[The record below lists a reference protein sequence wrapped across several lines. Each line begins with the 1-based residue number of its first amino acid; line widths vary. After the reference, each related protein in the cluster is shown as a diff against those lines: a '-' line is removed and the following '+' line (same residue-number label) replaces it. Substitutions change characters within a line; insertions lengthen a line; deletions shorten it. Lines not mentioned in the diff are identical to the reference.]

1 MLFSW
6 TIPPSPSP
14 TESIRVC
21 LQSCPASPSFPMS
34 QLLPSLNQMANVLEF
49 QLQYQSFQW
58 IFRAGIFWD
67 WLVWSPC
74 CPKDYQDSSSITVW
88 KHQFLRVQPSLWS
101 NSHIHTW
108 LLEKSQL
115 WLYGQ
120 LIAKWCLCFLI
131 HCLGLS
137 KFFFFFFPRSK
148 YLLISWLQSPSTVIL
163 ELKKIKSVTASI
175 FSSSICHEVMG
186 LDGMISGFFKC
197 WVLS

>member
-137 KFFFFFFPRSK
+137 KFFFFFSK
-148 YLLISWLQSPSTVIL
+148 KQVSFNFLAA
-163 ELKKIKSVTASI
+163 VTIHSDFGAEENK
-175 FSSSICHEVMG
+175 ICHCFHFF
-186 LDGMISGFFKC
+186 LIYLPWSDGTGWHDLRFF
-197 WVLS
+197 

>member
-137 KFFFFFFPRSK
+137 KFFFFFFSK
-148 YLLISWLQSPSTVIL
+148 KQVSFNFLAA
-163 ELKKIKSVTASI
+163 VTIHSDFGAEENK
-175 FSSSICHEVMG
+175 ICHCFHFF
-186 LDGMISGFFKC
+186 LIYLPWSDGTGWHDLRFF
-197 WVLS
+197 